1 MKVNKILVSTSGKK
15 YTVYVGNNIIN
26 KTSLILK
33 KRLPNIKKVAIVYD
47 DNLPKKVVKKLKLS
61 LKKYQ
66 INFYKFH
73 SVDKIKN
80 IKVATYLIEDL
91 IKKKF

>member
-47 DNLPKKVVKKLKLS
+47 DNLPKKVVK
-61 LKKYQ
+61 
-66 INFYKFH
+66 
-73 SVDKIKN
+73 SVLN
-80 IKVATYLIEDL
+80 RFLICVWQL
-91 IKKKF
+91 LLCRA